1 MPHNIS
7 ILAIDD
13 DPGTL
18 YTLGQICQ
26 YQNWKPLLARSYPE
40 ADAVLSDT
48 VPSLIL
54 VDYHMPGVDGL
65 SAVARIRKKLPKT
78 PILVLTGDEKASVME
93 RFIDAGANDY
103 ALKPIRAL
111 DLISRINVHLQFHQK
126 SRFYTDYEKNIAP
139 NTLNIIEDYLKA
151 QSDFVSIDQIV
162 DGTQLKKKTAYRYLQ
177 YLIDKNLVETR
188 AIYGGKGRPSV
199 QHKWRT

>member
-1 MPHNIS
+1 MSHNIS

-13 DPGTL
+13 DQDTL

-40 ADAVLSDT
+40 AEAVLADCA
-48 VPSLIL
+48 PSLIL
-54 VDYHMPGVDGL
+54 IDYHMPGVDGL
-65 SAVARIRKKLPKT
+65 SAVSRIRKRLSKT

-93 RFIDAGANDY
+93 RFIAAGADDY

-111 DLISRINVHLQFHQK
+111 DLISRINAHLQFHQK
-126 SRFYTDYEKNIAP
+126 SKFFTDYEKNIAP
-139 NTLNIIEDYLKA
+139 NTLKIIEDFLKA
-151 QSDFVSIDQIV
+151 QPDFVSINQIV

-177 YLIDKNLVETR
+177 YLIDKNRIETR
-188 AIYGGKGRPSV
+188 TVYGGKGRPSV
-199 QHKWRT
+199 RHKWRT

>member
-13 DPGTL
+13 DPDTL

-126 SRFYTDYEKNIAP
+126 SRFYTD
-139 NTLNIIEDYLKA
+139 
-151 QSDFVSIDQIV
+151 
-162 DGTQLKKKTAYRYLQ
+162 
-177 YLIDKNLVETR
+177 
-188 AIYGGKGRPSV
+188 
-199 QHKWRT
+199 

>member
-1 MPHNIS
+1 MSDHIT

-13 DPGTL
+13 DQDTL
-18 YTLGQICQ
+18 YTLSQICQ
-26 YQNWKPLLARSYPE
+26 YQKWKPLLACSYPE
-40 ADAVLSDT
+40 AEAVLTDCT
-48 VPSLIL
+48 PSLIL

-65 SAVARIRKKLPKT
+65 SAVAKIRKKLPKT
-78 PILVLTGDEKASVME
+78 PILVLTGDEKAAVME
-93 RFIDAGANDY
+93 RFIAAGADDY

-111 DLISRINVHLQFHQK
+111 DLISRINAHLQFHKK

-139 NTLNIIEDYLKA
+139 NTLKIIEDYLTA

-162 DGTQLKKKTAYRYLQ
+162 AGTQLKKKTAYRYLQ
-177 YLIDKNLVETR
+177 YLIDKNLVETKT
-188 AIYGGKGRPSV
+188 IYGGKGRPSV

>member
-1 MPHNIS
+1 MSHNIS

-13 DPGTL
+13 DQDTL

-40 ADAVLSDT
+40 AEAVLADCA
-48 VPSLIL
+48 PSLIL
-54 VDYHMPGVDGL
+54 IDYHMPGVDGL
-65 SAVARIRKKLPKT
+65 SAVSRIWKRLSKT

-93 RFIDAGANDY
+93 RFIAAGADDY

-111 DLISRINVHLQFHQK
+111 DLISRINAHLQFHQK
-126 SRFYTDYEKNIAP
+126 SKFFTDYEKNIAP
-139 NTLNIIEDYLKA
+139 NTLKIIENFLKA
-151 QSDFVSIDQIV
+151 QPDFVSIDQIV

-177 YLIDKNLVETR
+177 YLIDKNRIETR
-188 AIYGGKGRPSV
+188 TVYGGKGRPSV
-199 QHKWRT
+199 RHKWRT

>member
-1 MPHNIS
+1 MSHNIS

-13 DPGTL
+13 DQDTL

-40 ADAVLSDT
+40 AEAVLADCA
-48 VPSLIL
+48 PSLIL
-54 VDYHMPGVDGL
+54 IDYHMPGVDGL
-65 SAVARIRKKLPKT
+65 SAVSRIRKRLSKT

-93 RFIDAGANDY
+93 RFIAAGADDY

-111 DLISRINVHLQFHQK
+111 DLISRINAHLQFHQK
-126 SRFYTDYEKNIAP
+126 SKFFTDYENNIAP
-139 NTLNIIEDYLKA
+139 NTLKIIEDFLKA
-151 QSDFVSIDQIV
+151 QPDFVSIDQIV

-177 YLIDKNLVETR
+177 YLIDKNRIETR
-188 AIYGGKGRPSV
+188 TVYGGKGRPSV
-199 QHKWRT
+199 RHKWRT